1 MSIASSRSVNTN
13 DKGEK
18 LTFTLKHDS
27 PALAR
32 VTVTSDSPA
41 TANVVGSGD
50 AACHETASKG
60 CVFVVD
66 AILMPSNVADQLPAG
81 TVESAIS
88 NTSEYKYVTK
98 KRGRKR
104 ERERERE
111 RRGSDTHVPPCLP
124 GSFGAS

>member
-1 MSIASSRSVNTN
+1 
-13 DKGEK
+13 
-18 LTFTLKHDS
+18 
-27 PALAR
+27 
-32 VTVTSDSPA
+32 
-41 TANVVGSGD
+41 VVGSGD

-66 AILMPSNVADQLPAG
+66 AILMPKNVADILPAG

-88 NTSEYKYVTK
+88 NTSEYKYDRK
-98 KRGRKR
+98 KRGR

-111 RRGSDTHVPPCLP
+111 KRERRDSDTHVPPCLP